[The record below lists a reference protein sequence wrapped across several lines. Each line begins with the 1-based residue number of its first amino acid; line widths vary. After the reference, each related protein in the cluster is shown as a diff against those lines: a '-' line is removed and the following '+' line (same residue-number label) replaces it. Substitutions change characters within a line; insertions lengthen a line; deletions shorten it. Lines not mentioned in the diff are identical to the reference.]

1 MATSRLKKSAYAAGL
16 ATALVTSVEGVRQVA
31 YPDPATRGEPWTVC
45 MGHTGGVKPGDR
57 YSLDEC
63 KAMLVRD
70 LETYAL
76 GIERCV
82 RVQMPD
88 PRYVALVSFAYN
100 VGVGAACKSSVV
112 RLINAGQTA
121 AGCNALMGWNK
132 AAGITFPGLTRRRER
147 ERAMCL
153 QPS

>member
-1 MATSRLKKSAYAAGL
+1 MSRLKKSGYAAALAVATVGSFEGL
-16 ATALVTSVEGVRQVA
+16 RQNA
-31 YPDPATRGEPWTVC
+31 YPDPATKGPPWTVC
-45 MGHTGGVKPGDR
+45 YGSTIGVKPGDR

-70 LETYAL
+70 LEVYAI

-82 RVQMPD
+82 TVSMPD
-88 PRYVALVSFAYN
+88 PRYVALVSFAFN

-112 RLINAGQTA
+112 RLINAGQTV
-121 AGCNALMGWNK
+121 AGCNALLAWNK

-147 ERAMCL
+147 ERQMCL
-153 QPS
+153 QQ